1 MMSSPDEPLLN
12 LRGQRV
18 ALGPLRRS
26 LIPAYNRWINEFEG
40 VLTLSGRLDP
50 VTLDQRIDFYE
61 RASRD
66 PDTWSFTIYEAAEL
80 RPVGMTW
87 LFLTGA
93 AHSGFIGIHIGE
105 PECRGRGYGGEAIA
119 LVMDY
124 GFHALGLH
132 SLELTVAASNIKGVR
147 AYQRAGFR
155 LIGRRREAVYVGS
168 RRDDLLYLQCLASD
182 FRSPALAQLA
192 MG

>member
-12 LRGQRV
+12 LRGKKV
-18 ALGPLRRS
+18 ALGPLQRG

-66 PDTWSFTIYEAAEL
+66 PESWSFTIYEAAEL

-87 LFLTGA
+87 LFLTDRA

-105 PECRGRGYGGEAIA
+105 KECRGRGYGGEA
-119 LVMDY
+119 M
-124 GFHALGLH
+124 
-132 SLELTVAASNIKGVR
+132 
-147 AYQRAGFR
+147 
-155 LIGRRREAVYVGS
+155 
-168 RRDDLLYLQCLASD
+168 
-182 FRSPALAQLA
+182 
-192 MG
+192 